1 MTRLATW
8 VLVVAVAVFVTGV
21 VVCPQPVGAADPEV
35 VSNVLTTSLKLCD
48 GEGNGDGDGE
58 PEPALVVV
66 STLAAELVTATG
78 STLRGLLDSDG
89 GEARSVRFQYG
100 TTMSYGLDTVWIENK
115 VSGDAFSAS
124 VTNLLPGTVY
134 HFRALARNGSK
145 TVEGSDR
152 TFSTLSVVHGP
163 LGLTAVPGV
172 EQVVLSWVR
181 GEGASGTVI
190 RRSADSYP
198 TSPTS
203 GDQVYVGADTSCV
216 DAGLVGGAT
225 YYYSAWSVLGSVYSA
240 EYVTVAV
247 TPAVPL
253 VPSDGTS
260 RSWLPILLG
269 VFGLGAVAVLVYFF
283 KHRRATEDLPPLPEG
298 AEPKA
303 SVSEAEEKPAEEPKE
318 PKEPKAKGKG
328 RKKAEDKKTPEEV
341 VEPQCPKCNSKVV
354 SEKSPEGT
362 HTCMSCGEVFDAE
375 GTNS

>member
-35 VSNVLTTSLKLCD
+35 VSNVLTTSLKFCD

-100 TTMSYGLDTVWIENK
+100 TTTSYGLDTVWIENK

-134 HFRALARNGSK
+134 HFRALAQNGSK

-172 EQVVLSWVR
+172 EQVTLSWVG

-203 GDQVYVGADTSCV
+203 GDQVYVGADASCV
-216 DAGLVGGAT
+216 DAGLVGGTT
-225 YYYSAWSVLGSVYSA
+225 YYYSAWSVSGSAYSA
-240 EYVTVAV
+240 GYVTAAA

-253 VPSDGTS
+253 VPSTT
-260 RSWLPILLG
+260 RSWWPILLG
-269 VFGLGAVAVLVYFF
+269 VFGIGAVAVLVYFF
-283 KHRRATEDLPPLPEG
+283 RHKRTEEALPPAPEK
-298 AEPKA
+298 EP
-303 SVSEAEEKPAEEPKE
+303 SSELPAEEPKE
-318 PKEPKAKGKG
+318 PKEPKSKGKG
-328 RKKAEDKKTPEEV
+328 RKKAEDKKTAESV
-341 VEPQCPKCNSKVV
+341 VEPQCPKCNSKIV
-354 SEKSPEGT
+354 SETSPEGPR
-362 HTCMSCGEVFDAE
+362 TCMSCGEVFDAE